1 MLTKHAANIRGR
13 DFFVGD
19 IHGQYRL
26 LQEALQGV
34 AFSHSEDRLFCVGDL
49 IDRGADSLDCLK
61 LAFMPWCHA
70 VRGNH
75 EELAH
80 NALWD
85 GEGSSAWALWMIN
98 GGGWVVES
106 GVSETRRVLQAA
118 LRHLPLAREV
128 AVMGKRV
135 GMVHAEPPAD
145 WTCIEAADPQTLVW
159 GRSRIQ
165 RGDATPVAG
174 IDAVV
179 VGHTIVERPLTLG
192 NVHYLDTGAFSTG
205 RLTLVDA
212 RELLR

>member
-1 MLTKHAANIRGR
+1 MLMKHETNTRGR

-19 IHGQYRL
+19 IHGQYQL
-26 LQEALQGV
+26 LEEAMRRV
-34 AFSHSEDRLFCVGDL
+34 AFSRADDRLFSVGDL
-49 IDRGADSLDCLK
+49 VDRGADSLDCLL
-61 LAFMPWCHA
+61 LAFQPWFHA

-75 EELAH
+75 EELAR
-80 NALWD
+80 NALRE

-106 GVSETRRVLQAA
+106 GVDEARRVLEEA
-118 LRHLPLAREV
+118 LRYLPHAREV
-128 AVMGKRV
+128 AIGGKRV
-135 GMVHAEPPAD
+135 GMVHAEPPTD
-145 WTCIEAADPQTLVW
+145 WSRIEVADPEALVW

-165 RGDATPVAG
+165 RGDETPVAG

-192 NVHYLDTGAFSTG
+192 NIHYIDTGAFCTG

-212 RELLR
+212 RELLT